1 VIKTLTTIAMAV
13 DIMRRLDI
21 DAAIKNAPPETVPTG
36 GHKDN
41 GEFLDMREIVLAAL
55 HKARVMQPRYFTP
68 DERLLSVT
76 RLRNN
81 GWKVPT

>member
-1 VIKTLTTIAMAV
+1 VIKTLTTIAIAV

-36 GHKDN
+36 GHK
-41 GEFLDMREIVLAAL
+41 
-55 HKARVMQPRYFTP
+55 ARVMQPRYFTP

-76 RLRNN
+76 WLCNN